1 MSKERSHDQTA
12 TAFSLDKELYEAM
25 ERHRK
30 RLGLPRSAFIR
41 MCVAKEIDSM
51 AHSGS
56 GGIIAT
62 DAKGDYKVNNG
73 RKQKL

>member
-41 MCVAKEIDSM
+41 MCVAKEIESM
-51 AHSGS
+51 HSGA
-56 GGIIAT
+56 GGMTAA
-62 DAKGDYKVNNG
+62 DAKGDYKVSNG
-73 RKQKL
+73 KKGKT